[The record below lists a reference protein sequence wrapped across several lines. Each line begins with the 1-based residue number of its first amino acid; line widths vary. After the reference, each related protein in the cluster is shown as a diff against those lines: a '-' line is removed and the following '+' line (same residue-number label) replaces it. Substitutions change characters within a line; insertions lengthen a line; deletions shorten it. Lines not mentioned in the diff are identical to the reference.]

1 MEIIHITKENL
12 ATAIFQQP
20 VAAAFGFFDGLHLGH
35 KALIDAT
42 KTYAEENG
50 VKSAVITFDPSPSL
64 VLKKF
69 SDRREITPMN
79 EKQRLL
85 EQWNIDVLFI
95 IDFNEHVAAI
105 DHEVFLEQL
114 IASIDLVHLV
124 VGFDFHYGHKGA
136 GDVHSLQEYSKTHNQ
151 FSLTVIDEQNFN
163 GEKISSSAI
172 RDAITDGQMEAV
184 VPLLGRSYCIS
195 GVVVHGFKR
204 GRTIGFPTANIPLD
218 SYVMPKFGVYVTHF
232 YIDDKIY
239 RGITNVGL
247 TPTFAE
253 DIPALTETF
262 IFDFNDEI
270 YDKLATVEFL
280 HYIRP
285 ELKFDSVDELIDRMN
300 DDAEYARKYFAK

>member
-12 ATAIFQQP
+12 ATAIFHQP

-42 KTYAEENG
+42 KKYADEHD

-85 EQWNIDVLFI
+85 EQWNIDVLFV

-105 DHEVFLEQL
+105 DHEVFLDQL
-114 IASIDLVHLV
+114 ITSIDLVHLV
-124 VGFDFHYGHKGA
+124 VGFDFHYGYKGA
-136 GDVHSLQEYSKTHNQ
+136 GDVSSLENYAQTHNL
-151 FSLTVIDEQNFN
+151 FSLTVISEQDYN

-172 RDAITDGQMEAV
+172 RDAIAAGQVEEV
-184 VPLLGRSYCIS
+184 VPLLGRFYCIS
-195 GVVVHGFKR
+195 GAVVHGFKR

-218 SYVMPKFGVYVTHF
+218 SYVMPKFGVYVTRF
-232 YIDDKIY
+232 YIDGEIY
-239 RGITNVGL
+239 QGITNVGL
-247 TPTFAE
+247 APTFDD

-262 IFDFNDEI
+262 IFDFSGDI
-270 YDKLATVEFL
+270 YGKTATVEFL

-285 ELKFDSVDELIDRMN
+285 ELKFNSVDELIERMN
-300 DDAEYARKYFAK
+300 EDAEYARHYFAE